1 MPRSIWSGAVNFGL
15 VSIPVKLY
23 SAVSQKDVSFRQID
37 KRSGSRIKY
46 KRVSEKTGREVPYEE
61 IGKGYEISK
70 DEYVVFD
77 QEELEELDPERTHT
91 VDIEDFVELD
101 EIDPIYFE
109 STYYLAPG
117 QGGNK
122 AYSLLHKAFKDS
134 GKIGVGKVVLRTK
147 EYLCAIRPMGK
158 VLVLSTMLYPDEIV
172 PADSIKDMPDRHSN
186 VTERELKAARQLI
199 DSLAAEFEPEKYT
212 DTYRE
217 RVLDAIDKKAKGET
231 LEIEAPAEA
240 EPKVLDLMEALR
252 ASVEA
257 ASGNGKQ
264 KKKKASGGSRK
275 RRSA

>member
-15 VSIPVKLY
+15 VSIPIKLY
-23 SAVSQKDVSFRQID
+23 SAVSQKDVSFHQID

-46 KRVSEKTGREVPYEE
+46 KRVSAKSGREVPYEE
-61 IGKGYEISK
+61 IAKGYEVSK

-91 VDIEDFVELD
+91 IDIEDFVELS

-109 STYYLAPG
+109 STYYLTPG

-122 AYSLLHKAFKDS
+122 AYSLLSKALEDA
-134 GKIGVGKVVLRTK
+134 GRVGIGKVVLRTK

-158 VLVLSTMLYPDEIV
+158 SLALSTMLYPDEIV
-172 PADSIKDMPDRHSN
+172 QPSSIKDMPDRKAS
-186 VTERELKAARQLI
+186 VSDRELKAARQLI
-199 DSLAAEFEPEKYT
+199 DSLATEFDPKKYT

-217 RVLDAIDKKAKGET
+217 RVLEAIDKKAKGET
-231 LEIEAPAEA
+231 LEIEAPSEE

-257 ASGNGKQ
+257 ASDS
-264 KKKKASGGSRK
+264 KKKKAKASSSRK
-275 RRSA
+275 RKSA

>member
-23 SAVSQKDVSFRQID
+23 SAVSQKDVSFHQID
-37 KRSGSRIKY
+37 RRSGSRIKY
-46 KRVSEKTGREVPYEE
+46 KRVSTKSGREVPYEE
-61 IGKGYEISK
+61 IAKGYEVSK

-77 QEELEELDPERTHT
+77 QEELEELDPERNHA

-122 AYSLLHKAFKDS
+122 AYSLLRKALEDA
-134 GKIGVGKVVLRTK
+134 GRIGIGKVVLRTK
-147 EYLCAIRPMGK
+147 EYLCAIRPLGK
-158 VLVLSTMLYPDEIV
+158 ALALSTMLYPDEIV
-172 PADSIKDMPDRHSN
+172 QPGTIKDMPDRAATISD
-186 VTERELKAARQLI
+186 RELKAARQLI
-199 DSLAAEFEPEKYT
+199 DSLATEFDPKKYK

-217 RVLDAIDKKAKGET
+217 RVLEAIDKKAKGET
-231 LEIEAPAEA
+231 LEIDAPSEDA
-240 EPKVLDLMEALR
+240 PKVLDLMEALR

-257 ASGNGKQ
+257 ASSGKQ
-264 KKKKASGGSRK
+264 KKKAGSSHKRK
-275 RRSA
+275 SA